1 MCICILSHF
10 RPTVRHARG
19 RACGS
24 RGGLAWGVAVAIHR
38 WMLREPGRCGGCHVV
53 LCKFKNFSRNRC
65 CDSCSAKIKH
75 GRNAYHCGTCWR
87 FKCKQCTNASRRSSV
102 PTSPRR
108 PQLACG
114 GCQGVLVDFRINYAS
129 VNRLCHSC
137 SAAFECINK
146 VAYYCDSC
154 ERIICRQ
161 CTRAIRLA
169 AWRRSGAKR
178 CVSPVRGL
186 TGIHGLRYSRPDKFR
201 KQPRLSPA
209 VGTAESEVRTAEQ
222 QPVDTASA
230 DEHERA
236 QMGHEDERAQIR
248 HTLEIYRE
256 ARAARSD
263 TVMVMRGSD
272 GHGKTGQLVL
282 VCKAC

>member
-38 WMLREPGRCGGCHVV
+38 WMLREPGRCGGCQVV

-87 FKCKQCTNASRRSSV
+87 FECKQCTNASRRSSV

-114 GCQGVLVDFRINYAS
+114 GCQGVLVDIRINYAS

-137 SAAFECINK
+137 SAAFEYINK

-186 TGIHGLRYSRPDKFR
+186 TGIHGLRYSGLTSSASSCGCRQRWAQWRVKCAR
-201 KQPRLSPA
+201 RSSNQW
-209 VGTAESEVRTAEQ
+209 T
-222 QPVDTASA
+222 QPVPMSTSG
-230 DEHERA
+230 RRWV
-236 QMGHEDERAQIR
+236 MKTSGR
-248 HTLEIYRE
+248 
-256 ARAARSD
+256 RSD
-263 TVMVMRGSD
+263 TR
-272 GHGKTGQLVL
+272 
-282 VCKAC
+282 